1 LGLIFGEIIMSDT
14 KSHFVVSADWLQAE
28 LGKPDLRV
36 LDASFYLPAQ
46 KRDANAEYAAGHIPG
61 AIRFDQDKIADHST
75 NLPHTIPSPDYFAAE
90 AGKLGIS
97 ENDRIVVY
105 DGIGMFA
112 SPRVWWLFRVMGAKN
127 VFVLDGGL
135 DGWKTEGR
143 PLETEVPH
151 HAPASF
157 KTNYDTSRV
166 VHLEQMRD
174 IVASGALQIAD
185 ARSAGR
191 FAAAEPEPRAGMR
204 SGHMPGARSLPSGVF
219 ANQGRFKSLPEL
231 KQTIED
237 AGIDLSKPVVTSC
250 GSGITAAIITLAL
263 ESLGHTDNKLYDGSW
278 SEWGSREDT
287 PVVTG
292 PPEPVKA

>member
-1 LGLIFGEIIMSDT
+1 MSEE
-14 KSHFVVSADWLQAE
+14 KSRFVVSADWLQGE
-28 LGKPDLRV
+28 LGKPDLRI

-46 KRDANAEYAAGHIPG
+46 KRDADAEYAAGHIPG

-90 AGKLGIS
+90 VSKLGIG
-97 ENDRIVVY
+97 ETDRIVVY

-135 DGWKTEGR
+135 DGWKAEGR
-143 PLETEVPH
+143 PLETETPDY
-151 HAPASF
+151 AAATF
-157 KTNYDTSRV
+157 KPNYDEARV
-166 VHLEQMRD
+166 VTLDRMRD
-174 IVASGALQIAD
+174 IVSSDALQIAD

-191 FAAAEPEPRAGMR
+191 FAATEPEPRAGMR

-219 ANQGRFKSLPEL
+219 ATQGRFKSLPEL

-278 SEWGSREDT
+278 SEWGSRDDT

-292 PPEPVKA
+292 PPDPIKA

>member
-1 LGLIFGEIIMSDT
+1 MSDT

-75 NLPHTIPSPDYFAAE
+75 NLPHTIPSPDYFAVE

-97 ENDRIVVY
+97 DNDRIVVY

-135 DGWKTEGR
+135 DGWKAEGR

-151 HAPASF
+151 YAPASF
-157 KTNYDTSRV
+157 KTNYDASRV

-174 IVASGALQIAD
+174 IVASSALQIAD

-191 FAAAEPEPRAGMR
+191 FAAVEPEPRAGMR
-204 SGHMPGARSLPSGVF
+204 SGHMPGARNLPSGVF

>member
-1 LGLIFGEIIMSDT
+1 MSDT
-14 KSHFVVSADWLQAE
+14 KSRFVVSANWLQAE
-28 LGKPDLRV
+28 LGKSDLRV

-46 KRDANAEYAAGHIPG
+46 KRDADAEYAAGHIPG

-75 NLPHTIPSPDYFAAE
+75 NLPHTIPAPDYFAAQV
-90 AGKLGIS
+90 GKLGIS

-135 DGWKTEGR
+135 DGWKAEGR

-151 HAPASF
+151 HAPATF
-157 KTNYDTSRV
+157 KTNYDASRV

-174 IVASGALQIAD
+174 IVASSALQIAD

-237 AGIDLSKPVVTSC
+237 GGIDLTKPVVTSC

>member
-1 LGLIFGEIIMSDT
+1 MSDT
-14 KSHFVVSADWLQAE
+14 KSRFVVSADWLQAE

-90 AGKLGIS
+90 VGKLGIS
-97 ENDRIVVY
+97 ENNRVVVY

-135 DGWKTEGR
+135 DGWKAEGR
-143 PLETEVPH
+143 PLEAEVSH
-151 HAPASF
+151 YAPATF
-157 KTNYDTSRV
+157 KTNYDASRV

-174 IVASGALQIAD
+174 IVASSALQIAD

-287 PVVTG
+287 PVVIG

>member
-1 LGLIFGEIIMSDT
+1 MSDT
-14 KSHFVVSADWLQAE
+14 TSRFVVSADWLQQN
-28 LGKPDLRV
+28 LGAPDLRIV
-36 LDASFYLPAQ
+36 DASYYLPAH

-61 AIRFDQDKIADHST
+61 TIRFDQDEIADHST
-75 NLPHTIPSPDYFAAE
+75 SLPHTIPSPDYFAAE
-90 AGKLGIS
+90 VGKRGIS
-97 ENDRIVVY
+97 ETDQIVVY
-105 DGIGMFA
+105 DGIGLFA

-135 DGWKTEGR
+135 DGWKAEGR
-143 PLETEVPH
+143 PLETTVPQYPATTF
-151 HAPASF
+151 HA
-157 KTNYDTSRV
+157 TYDASRV
-166 VHLEQMRD
+166 VFLDQMRD
-174 IVASGALQIAD
+174 IVSSEAMQIAD

-219 ANQGRFKSLPEL
+219 ATNGRIKSLPEL

-237 AGIDLSKPVVTSC
+237 AGIDLSKSVVTSC
-250 GSGITAAIITLAL
+250 GSGVTAAIITLAL

-278 SEWGSREDT
+278 SEWGSRSDT

-292 PPEPVKA
+292 PPTPVKA

>member
-1 LGLIFGEIIMSDT
+1 MSDT
-14 KSHFVVSADWLQAE
+14 KSRFVVSADWLQAE
-28 LGKPDLRV
+28 LGKSDLRV

-46 KRDANAEYAAGHIPG
+46 KRDADAEYAAGHIPG

-75 NLPHTIPSPDYFAAE
+75 NLPHTIPAPDYFSAQV
-90 AGKLGIS
+90 GKLGIS

-135 DGWKTEGR
+135 DGWKAEGG

-151 HAPASF
+151 HAPATF
-157 KTNYDTSRV
+157 KTNYDASRV

-174 IVASGALQIAD
+174 IVASSALQIAD

-237 AGIDLSKPVVTSC
+237 AGIDLTKPVVTSC